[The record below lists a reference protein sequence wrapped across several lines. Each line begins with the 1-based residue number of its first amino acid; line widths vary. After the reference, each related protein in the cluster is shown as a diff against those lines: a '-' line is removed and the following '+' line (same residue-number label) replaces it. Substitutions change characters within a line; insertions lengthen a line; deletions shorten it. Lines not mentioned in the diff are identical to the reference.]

1 LHYRVRSPRPPN
13 DVLEKETQMRLNKIV
28 MATLFGAVLALPALA
43 QTPAA
48 PTTTTPPATTTPAP
62 TKPTASSTM
71 TTSTT
76 TKPTA
81 TKTTTTTTPAITTPV
96 NINTATAEQLDA
108 LPGIGPS
115 RLKKIIAARP
125 FTSVDQLDTKK
136 VIPHSVYL
144 KLKDKVTI

>member
-1 LHYRVRSPRPPN
+1 
-13 DVLEKETQMRLNKIV
+13 MRLNKLA
-28 MATLFGAVLALPALA
+28 MTTLFGAVLALPVMA

-48 PTTTTPPATTTPAP
+48 PTTTTPVPA
-62 TKPTASSTM
+62 KPMT
-71 TTSTT
+71 TTST
-76 TKPTA
+76 PA
-81 TKTTTTTTPAITTPV
+81 TPPPAATTTTTKAPAKATTAPAITTPV
-96 NINTATAEQLDA
+96 NLNTATPEQLDS

-144 KLKDKVTI
+144 KLKDKVTV

>member
-1 LHYRVRSPRPPN
+1 M
-13 DVLEKETQMRLNKIV
+13 MRFNKLA
-28 MATLFGAVLALPALA
+28 MATLFGVALALPVLA
-43 QTPAA
+43 QTTAA
-48 PTTTTPPATTTPAP
+48 PTTPPPATTTAPAP
-62 TKPTASSTM
+62 SKPTATTTPST
-71 TTSTT
+71 TTT
-76 TKPTA
+76 TKPATTKT
-81 TKTTTTTTPAITTPV
+81 TKTTTPAVTTPV
-96 NINTATAEQLDA
+96 NLNTATAEQLDA

>member
-1 LHYRVRSPRPPN
+1 
-13 DVLEKETQMRLNKIV
+13 MRLNKLAL
-28 MATLFGAVLALPALA
+28 ATLFGAVLALPVMA

-48 PTTTTPPATTTPAP
+48 PTATTATPAKPMTTTSAPATTPPAA
-62 TKPTASSTM
+62 
-71 TTSTT
+71 
-76 TKPTA
+76 TA
-81 TKTTTTTTPAITTPV
+81 TTAKAPAKTTTAPAITTPV
-96 NINTATAEQLDA
+96 NLNTATPEQLDA